1 MSYID
6 ICKKKIVSLQKNF
19 KTNDNMKRF
28 ILFTMLATV
37 MVFTGCQKEFTIMV
51 APNETGMGFTSGSGT
66 YFKGTEIYISA
77 ISQNGCEFVK
87 WTDGNTDNPRK
98 ITVMND
104 ETYTAVFE
112 KNVFLTIDGVERTIV
127 SARID
132 QSDFNE
138 DKYDIYIFMS
148 DDEYIDIMAD
158 KANHNGN
165 KMDLTKYESN
175 HDGWYW
181 AIMYENNG
189 STIFD
194 TFGKESNAYPLFS
207 SGTLYVKHTGTSN
220 GKPVFEIRIENGKI
234 KDDESGDGKTHTIGL
249 RYKGEL
255 EFGEF

>member
-1 MSYID
+1 
-6 ICKKKIVSLQKNF
+6 
-19 KTNDNMKRF
+19 
-28 ILFTMLATV
+28 
-37 MVFTGCQKEFTIMV
+37 
-51 APNETGMGFTSGSGT
+51 
-66 YFKGTEIYISA
+66 
-77 ISQNGCEFVK
+77 
-87 WTDGNTDNPRK
+87 
-98 ITVMND
+98 MND

-127 SARID
+127 SAGID

-158 KANHNGN
+158 KANHNGK

-181 AIMYENNG
+181 AILYENNG

-194 TFGKESNAYPLFS
+194 TFGKESDAYPLFS

-255 EFGEF
+255 EFDEF

>member
-1 MSYID
+1 
-6 ICKKKIVSLQKNF
+6 
-19 KTNDNMKRF
+19 MKRF

-77 ISQNGCEFVK
+77 IPQNGCEFVK

-127 SARID
+127 SAGID

-158 KANHNGN
+158 KANHNGK

-255 EFGEF
+255 EFDEF